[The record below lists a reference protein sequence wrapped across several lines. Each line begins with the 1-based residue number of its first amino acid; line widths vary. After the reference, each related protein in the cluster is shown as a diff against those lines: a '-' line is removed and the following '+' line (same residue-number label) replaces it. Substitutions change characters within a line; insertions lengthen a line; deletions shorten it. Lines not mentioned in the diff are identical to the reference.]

1 MLLPLLSS
9 LLVGLVLPYVLVW
22 SVLSTFGL
30 RDAPLAQQQKGLRWA
45 NVFTLLLAG
54 AAAAWHYASL
64 SMDDVTAVLRDE
76 FFLESTELR
85 NFEEAPEQE
94 KEGLDQGV
102 DGPIP
107 DRVLQV

>member
-1 MLLPLLSS
+1 
-9 LLVGLVLPYVLVW
+9 
-22 SVLSTFGL
+22 
-30 RDAPLAQQQKGLRWA
+30 
-45 NVFTLLLAG
+45 
-54 AAAAWHYASL
+54 
-64 SMDDVTAVLRDE
+64 MDDVTAVLRDE